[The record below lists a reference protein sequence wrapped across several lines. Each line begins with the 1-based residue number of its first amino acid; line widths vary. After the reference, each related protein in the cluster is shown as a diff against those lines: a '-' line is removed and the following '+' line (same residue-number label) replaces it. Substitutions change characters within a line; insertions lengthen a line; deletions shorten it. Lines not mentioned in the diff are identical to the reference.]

1 MQPSKSREYHRVT
14 LVQPIVIEPMVIE
27 PMPKGVWKPIRDH
40 FDLGELKRYLTDRD
54 ELLPKVIVA
63 DKYPA
68 ERVTIDSLTA
78 VMKHCHISVINVK
91 GDSCVAVVTLDFVGG
106 YSSVI
111 DVLKAQYPNT
121 LKIDG
126 KSLSDFLGW
135 MLSSPGNH
143 IPVVKIG
150 HERHQIVYYAHEN
163 DEEEL
168 GLDVVQRLIYRDDLP
183 ADPKYCKFE
192 CPLEL
197 NLRLTSEAYLGIYVS
212 VMTRQVHDVENSVL
226 LSAIMIV
233 SAQARLRM
241 LKESALQQLG
251 KVRNIEWPEELKT
264 DRLRRLAGVSAELR
278 DLQVNLSFDVEDNS
292 TMGGMIPSQR
302 LEAFHQC
309 LWKAT
314 KIDQQIAAVSQMLG
328 RLENAVAAEEQAI
341 AAIQQKREDW
351 LRISVSVPLAFVS
364 LIAVP
369 VGLMLSFFS
378 GQQKDLVNDSG
389 FIDSR
394 YTYIYVWIGVIFA
407 IALSFGAAS
416 ALVGHLKTRA
426 MADRRSPRSSRDRK
440 RGRSSA
446 IQRA

>member
-1 MQPSKSREYHRVT
+1 
-14 LVQPIVIEPMVIE
+14 
-27 PMPKGVWKPIRDH
+27 MPHGVWKPIRDH

-63 DKYPA
+63 DKYSG

-91 GDSCVAVVTLDFVGG
+91 GDSCVAVVTLDFLGD

-111 DVLKAQYPNT
+111 DVLKAEHPNS
-121 LKIDG
+121 LRIDG
-126 KSLSDFLGW
+126 KILSDFLGW
-135 MLSSPGNH
+135 MLSSPGNP
-143 IPVVKIG
+143 IPEVKRG

-163 DEEEL
+163 DEKEL
-168 GLDVVQRLIYRDDLP
+168 ELDVVQRLIYRDNLP
-183 ADPKYCKFE
+183 ADLDYCEFRR
-192 CPLEL
+192 PMEL

-251 KVRNIEWPEELKT
+251 KVRNIERPEDLT
-264 DRLRRLAGVSAELR
+264 DRLHRLAAVSAELR
-278 DLQVNLSFDVEDNS
+278 DLQINLSFDVEDNS
-292 TMGGMIPSQR
+292 TIGDMIPSQR

-309 LWKAT
+309 LWRAT

-341 AAIQQKREDW
+341 AAIQQKKDEWR
-351 LRISVSVPLAFVS
+351 RKAVSVPFAFVS

-369 VGLMLSFFS
+369 VGLMLAFFN
-378 GQQKDLVNDSG
+378 GHQTDLLEKSG

-394 YTYIYVWIGVIFA
+394 YMYIYVWIGLIL
-407 IALSFGAAS
+407 IS
-416 ALVGHLKTRA
+416 ALLLGGELWRRGKRETRA
-426 MADRRSPRSSRDRK
+426 MADRRSPQSSRDRK

-446 IQRA
+446 MQRA